1 MNTNKIVPLIIGL
14 CTAYSISLSQI
25 TLDSIPDDSGYTYI
39 ASPAGTGPFPSV
51 LYNHGG
57 FGQNVGGDLRG
68 TAVALAQAGYF
79 ARCEKRTTAIPIAI
93 HLQEVEAAL
102 DALLADPRCDTACVT
117 IMGFSR
123 GGYLT
128 LETAK
133 QNPGKVHGI
142 IAMAPA
148 NPIGLLSSLVT
159 DVSSIDDPALI
170 LVANNDTF
178 QDQHV
183 MLAQM
188 VYDSLL
194 AGGKTA
200 TINIYP
206 DYDSNSDSILN
217 SSDDGHE
224 LFFVVQDPY
233 WTDVINFLNSNSC
246 ISTGLNNADK
256 EIIMVE
262 IYSNPFSESATL
274 RITNPLITNWE
285 FKIFNVFGSEVKK
298 EIIRNSS
305 EFLIRNRN
313 LAEGIYFIQIK
324 SENFIQNKK
333 LVVIR

>member
-1 MNTNKIVPLIIGL
+1 
-14 CTAYSISLSQI
+14 
-25 TLDSIPDDSGYTYI
+25 
-39 ASPAGTGPFPSV
+39 
-51 LYNHGG
+51 
-57 FGQNVGGDLRG
+57 
-68 TAVALAQAGYF
+68 
-79 ARCEKRTTAIPIAI
+79 
-93 HLQEVEAAL
+93 
-102 DALLADPRCDTACVT
+102 
-117 IMGFSR
+117 
-123 GGYLT
+123 
-128 LETAK
+128 
-133 QNPGKVHGI
+133 
-142 IAMAPA
+142 
-148 NPIGLLSSLVT
+148 
-159 DVSSIDDPALI
+159 
-170 LVANNDTF
+170 
-178 QDQHV
+178 
-183 MLAQM
+183 M